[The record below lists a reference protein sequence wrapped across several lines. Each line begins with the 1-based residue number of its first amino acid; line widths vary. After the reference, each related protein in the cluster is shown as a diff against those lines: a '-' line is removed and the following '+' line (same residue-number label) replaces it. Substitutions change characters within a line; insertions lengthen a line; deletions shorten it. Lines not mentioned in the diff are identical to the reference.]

1 MRRGVFNNGV
11 SGPGRLQYAVSLVY
25 NINFRDPMRCRA
37 KGSRTHVRAV
47 TGRQIVDAV
56 FHQAPAAN
64 TGLIRS
70 PASGS
75 VQSKLDAA

>member
-1 MRRGVFNNGV
+1 MFNNGA

-47 TGRQIVDAV
+47 TLDKSSTRSSTKPA
-56 FHQAPAAN
+56 AAN